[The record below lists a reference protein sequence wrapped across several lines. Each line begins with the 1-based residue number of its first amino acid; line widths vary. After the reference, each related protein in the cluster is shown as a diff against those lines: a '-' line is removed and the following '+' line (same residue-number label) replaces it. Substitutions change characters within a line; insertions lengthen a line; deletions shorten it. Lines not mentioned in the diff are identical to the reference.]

1 MKNKRESI
9 LFQFQH
15 QMGHNLEREADV
27 IHQGVKLKIFI
38 DGIFI
43 TRNMKVVFW

>member
-1 MKNKRESI
+1 
-9 LFQFQH
+9 
-15 QMGHNLEREADV
+15 MGHNLEREADV